1 MRVLMPGV
9 LFVLVMAQPNLATGM
24 MPLYRARWDLAPLL
38 ITVVF
43 AVYLLALVPTLTVL
57 GRPANRSGWW
67 WRIAAGATA
76 GVAAD
81 VVMALADSAA
91 VACVARVAAG
101 LSVGLVTGSVSGL
114 ILERV
119 GDRGRTTMATATV
132 LGSAVG
138 TIAAAVVAQYL
149 PAPTV
154 TVYLVHG
161 VLLAV
166 VAIAVVLDRAATA
179 PSVAAVGSTPSST
192 ARHHPTTGY
201 LSGIAAWVSAG
212 LVVALLPSYGATVL
226 HTRDLAVLAAPVT
239 VYLVAAWLAQR
250 LIPVTS
256 RLAEP
261 PVAQAFIVVGVIVAG
276 LVPVVPDV
284 TTLLVAGVVAGIG
297 QGLAYRAGLQIVSA
311 ASGPGDHARAAS
323 RYAAVAYL
331 FAAVATI
338 GFGAVATASSMSSA
352 VVVAAVVLGVLLLAT
367 LVTTARRVVP
377 APPPGP
383 PSDVLV

>member
-1 MRVLMPGV
+1 MRVVMPGF

-24 MPLYRARWDLAPLL
+24 MPLYRAQWHLAPLL

-43 AVYLLALVPTLTVL
+43 AAYLIALVPTLTVL
-57 GRPANRSGWW
+57 GRPADRRGWW
-67 WRIAAGATA
+67 WRIAAGAAA

-81 VVMALADSAA
+81 VVMALADSAT
-91 VACVARVAAG
+91 ACVARVAAG

-138 TIAAAVVAQYL
+138 TIAAAVFAQYL

-154 TVYLVHG
+154 AVYLVHG
-161 VLLAV
+161 GLLAA
-166 VAIAVVLDRAATA
+166 VAIAVVLDRAATVPSDPADSGTPA
-179 PSVAAVGSTPSST
+179 PAP
-192 ARHHPTTGY
+192 RYRPMTGY
-201 LSGIAAWVSAG
+201 LSGVAAWVSAG

-226 HTRDLAVLAAPVT
+226 QTRDLAVLAAPVT

-250 LIPVTS
+250 VVPPTS
-256 RLAEP
+256 WFAEP
-261 PVAQAFIVVGVIVAG
+261 PAAQTFIVVGVVVAG
-276 LVPVVPDV
+276 MVPFVPDI
-284 TTLLVAGVVAGIG
+284 TTLLVAGVVAGTG
-297 QGLAYRAGLQIVSA
+297 QGLAYRAGLRIVSA

-338 GFGAVATASSMSSA
+338 GFGAVATATSMSSA
-352 VVVAAVVLGVLLLAT
+352 VVVAAVALGGLLAAT
-367 LVTTARRVVP
+367 VVTASRRP
-377 APPPGP
+377 APATPPGP
-383 PSDVLV
+383 VSDVLV